1 MAHGFD
7 DDVTSNVTAQV
18 KWYNPNKG
26 FGFVQPND
34 GGGDAFLHA
43 SVLGQAGYQEL
54 GEGDTITCDI
64 APGARGPQVV
74 AIYGVERSEQ
84 QPRGGGFGGGYGG
97 GRSGGGG
104 YGGGRSDGGGYGG
117 GGGFDGP
124 METVDGTVKFF
135 DAGKGFGF
143 VTPDGGGKDVFV
155 SARILTKVG
164 IGTLETDQRVRVS
177 TRMGPK
183 GPMAEDVELI

>member
-7 DDVTSNVTAQV
+7 DDVTANVTAEV

-26 FGFVQPND
+26 FGFVQPTD

-54 GEGDTITCDI
+54 GEGDKLTCDI
-64 APGARGPQVV
+64 APGPRGPQVV
-74 AIYGVERSEQ
+74 VIHTVERSEQ
-84 QPRGGGFGGGYGG
+84 PRAGWGGG
-97 GRSGGGG
+97 GRGG
-104 YGGGRSDGGGYGG
+104 DPE
-117 GGGFDGP
+117 GP
-124 METVDGTVKFF
+124 VEIVEGTVKFF

-155 SARILTKVG
+155 SARILTK
-164 IGTLETDQRVRVS
+164 IGLGALETDQRVRVT
-177 TRMGPK
+177 TRQGPK
-183 GPMAEDVELI
+183 GPMAEDVTLI

>member
-54 GEGDTITCDI
+54 GEGDTISCDI

-74 AIYGVERSEQ
+74 AIHGVERSE
-84 QPRGGGFGGGYGG
+84 QPRGGGFGGGRPGG
-97 GRSGGGG
+97 GFG
-104 YGGGRSDGGGYGG
+104 GG

-183 GPMAEDVELI
+183 GPMAEDVQLI

>member
-26 FGFVQPND
+26 FGFVQPAD

-54 GEGDTITCDI
+54 GEGDTLTCDI
-64 APGARGPQVV
+64 APGPRGPQVV
-74 AIYGVERSEQ
+74 TIHHVERST
-84 QPRGGGFGGGYGG
+84 QPRTGGWSG
-97 GRSGGGG
+97 GR
-104 YGGGRSDGGGYGG
+104 G
-117 GGGFDGP
+117 GGGFNDGP
-124 METVDGTVKFF
+124 TETVDGTVKFF
-135 DAGKGFGF
+135 DAAKGFGF
-143 VTPDGGGKDVFV
+143 VTPDNGGKDVFV
-155 SARILTKVG
+155 SARILTKAG
-164 IGTLETDQRVRVS
+164 IGTLESEQRVRVT

-183 GPMAEDVELI
+183 GPMAEDVTLI

>member
-1 MAHGFD
+1 MPD
-7 DDVTSNVTAQV
+7 EINNVAAQV

-26 FGFVQPND
+26 FGFVQPSD

-64 APGARGPQVV
+64 APGPRGPQVV
-74 AIYGVERSEQ
+74 AIHSVERSEQ
-84 QPRGGGFGGGYGG
+84 PRNSWS
-97 GRSGGGG
+97 RDTWP
-104 YGGGRSDGGGYGG
+104 RDG
-117 GGGFDGP
+117 DRP
-124 METVDGTVKFF
+124 AETVEGTVKFF
-135 DAGKGFGF
+135 DAAKGFGF

-155 SARILTKVG
+155 SARVLTRTG
-164 IGTLETDQRVRVS
+164 LNTLETDQHVRVT

-183 GPMAEDVELI
+183 GPMAEEVTLI

>member
-1 MAHGFD
+1 MPHDFD
-7 DDVTSNVTAQV
+7 NVTPNVTAQV

-26 FGFVQPND
+26 FGFVQPAD

-43 SVLGQAGYQEL
+43 SVLGQSGYQDL

-64 APGARGPQVV
+64 APGPRGPQVV
-74 AIYGVERSEQ
+74 MIHSVERSTA
-84 QPRGGGFGGGYGG
+84 QPRVGGWSGG
-97 GRSGGGG
+97 GRSFD
-104 YGGGRSDGGGYGG
+104 R

-155 SARILTKVG
+155 SARILTKAG
-164 IGTLETDQRVRVS
+164 IGTLETDQRVRVT

-183 GPMAEDVELI
+183 GPMAEDVTLI

>member
-7 DDVTSNVTAQV
+7 DLTTNVRAEV

-26 FGFVQPND
+26 FGFVQPSG

-54 GEGDTITCDI
+54 GEGDMVTCDI
-64 APGARGPQVV
+64 ASGARGPQVV
-74 AIYGVERSEQ
+74 AIHQVERAEQ
-84 QPRGGGFGGGYGG
+84 QPGSWSRPQDD
-97 GRSGGGG
+97 RLL
-104 YGGGRSDGGGYGG
+104 
-117 GGGFDGP
+117 
-124 METVDGTVKFF
+124 ETVDGTVKFF

-155 SARILTKVG
+155 SARILTRAG
-164 IGTLETDQRVRVS
+164 LGTLEADQRVRVT
-177 TRMGPK
+177 TRLGPK
-183 GPMAEDVELI
+183 GPMAEDLTLI